1 MRTRNYIFFF
11 QNKCN
16 GGLKKKL
23 VFSFFKT
30 TFIKNRHSIYLEEKK
45 YNSEST
51 LFTQLLNLIW

>member
-1 MRTRNYIFFF
+1 MRTQNYIFFF

-30 TFIKNRHSIYLEEKK
+30 TFIKNRHSIYLEEKNIIQSPH
-45 YNSEST
+45 YLPN
-51 LFTQLLNLIW
+51 F